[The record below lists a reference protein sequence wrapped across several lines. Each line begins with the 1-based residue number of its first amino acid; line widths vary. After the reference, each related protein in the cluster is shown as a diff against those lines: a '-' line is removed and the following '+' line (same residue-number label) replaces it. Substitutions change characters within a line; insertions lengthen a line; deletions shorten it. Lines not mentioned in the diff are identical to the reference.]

1 MATEPIPSVDDR
13 RNIGAESRR
22 RPDSPLAARHSLRVR
37 LPLLISALLAATVAT
52 FLWTAYREVEATLV
66 RAGTGRAKGAAAQVA
81 NVLERSVQQGAENL
95 RRVASD
101 ADVRRYLQDPTDD
114 TREAAR
120 RRLASLAGAG
130 PRRVELWNAAGT
142 RVLEV
147 QGARG
152 QSAASDAPPPLA
164 RPPTAGFSALQA
176 EGNLAFTDSAAEI
189 LVQPSPARQAAA
201 PARLGYVVVRS
212 TLVANPPGIL
222 NRLVGDDALI
232 ELGSTTGGVWSDLSR
247 SVPAPPVD
255 VTADGAAEYRAPDGA
270 VRLGGVSQIRGTPW
284 LVVVELPRSIVVA
297 PARVFLRRMIMVAL
311 IVVAIGALLV
321 WRLSVRI
328 TSPIHE
334 LAQAADQIAAGDF
347 SQTVTTDRRDE
358 IGRLGRAFNKMA
370 ADVKNGH
377 QQLEARVVERSH
389 ALDALRESEAHYRAI
404 VEVALDCIITIDA
417 MGAVVEFN
425 PAAEKTFGYQKRDV
439 LGRELAELIVPPA
452 YRDGHRRGIARYFA
466 TGEGTLLG
474 RLIEMTAMRSDG
486 TEFPIELALSAVPSD
501 GRPMVTCVARN
512 ITERKRTEEV
522 RLKNQAIEQQHRRI
536 LEANRLKS
544 EFLANMSHELRTPL
558 NAIIGFADLMHQGKV
573 GPVSAEHEEYLGDIL
588 TSSRHLLHLIN
599 DVLDLAKVES
609 GKMEFRPE
617 PIDLGKLVDGVRDT
631 LRGLAASKRLR
642 VETDVSPD
650 VAAAVVDPVRMKQIL
665 YNYLSNAI
673 KFTPA
678 GGHIR
683 LRITPEG
690 PDLFRIDV
698 QDTGVGIAAE
708 HLSKLFV
715 EFQQL
720 DASTAKQYQGTGLGL
735 ALTKRIV
742 EAHGGRVDVRST
754 LGTGSTFSAILPR
767 IATTAPVAD
776 ARLVIG
782 PPLGNRSILVV
793 DDDPATLKLAD
804 AALRELGHRPVCK
817 ATAEEALLAAQAD
830 PPAVVIV
837 DLVMPGVDGFEF
849 ISRLR
854 AFPACR
860 NVAIVVWTV
869 KDLDADERLRLQSSA
884 AVVISKSTGGSKALV
899 EELRRLLPILS
910 IAPRVPDAA

>member
-1 MATEPIPSVDDR
+1 
-13 RNIGAESRR
+13 
-22 RPDSPLAARHSLRVR
+22 
-37 LPLLISALLAATVAT
+37 
-52 FLWTAYREVEATLV
+52 
-66 RAGTGRAKGAAAQVA
+66 
-81 NVLERSVQQGAENL
+81 
-95 RRVASD
+95 
-101 ADVRRYLQDPTDD
+101 
-114 TREAAR
+114 
-120 RRLASLAGAG
+120 
-130 PRRVELWNAAGT
+130 
-142 RVLEV
+142 
-147 QGARG
+147 
-152 QSAASDAPPPLA
+152 
-164 RPPTAGFSALQA
+164 
-176 EGNLAFTDSAAEI
+176 
-189 LVQPSPARQAAA
+189 
-201 PARLGYVVVRS
+201 
-212 TLVANPPGIL
+212 
-222 NRLVGDDALI
+222 
-232 ELGSTTGGVWSDLSR
+232 
-247 SVPAPPVD
+247 
-255 VTADGAAEYRAPDGA
+255 
-270 VRLGGVSQIRGTPW
+270 
-284 LVVVELPRSIVVA
+284 
-297 PARVFLRRMIMVAL
+297 
-311 IVVAIGALLV
+311 
-321 WRLSVRI
+321 
-328 TSPIHE
+328 
-334 LAQAADQIAAGDF
+334 
-347 SQTVTTDRRDE
+347 
-358 IGRLGRAFNKMA
+358 
-370 ADVKNGH
+370 
-377 QQLEARVVERSH
+377 
-389 ALDALRESEAHYRAI
+389 
-404 VEVALDCIITIDA
+404 
-417 MGAVVEFN
+417 
-425 PAAEKTFGYQKRDV
+425 
-439 LGRELAELIVPPA
+439 
-452 YRDGHRRGIARYFA
+452 
-466 TGEGTLLG
+466 
-474 RLIEMTAMRSDG
+474 
-486 TEFPIELALSAVPSD
+486 
-501 GRPMVTCVARN
+501 MVTCVARN

-642 VETDVSPD
+642 VETDVSPE

-715 EFQQL
+715 
-720 DASTAKQYQGTGLGL
+720 
-735 ALTKRIV
+735 
-742 EAHGGRVDVRST
+742 AHGGRVDVRST
-754 LGTGSTFSAILPR
+754 LGTRSTFSAILPR